1 MKLED
6 FENAE
11 VSDVKKEVLQ
21 ETKNQQN
28 VTVELENVKQGT
40 EDQQNKNIEPE
51 NDIVTDSHF
60 DPENIS
66 PRYKFISTVFE
77 MNYS

>member
-1 MKLED
+1 ML
-6 FENAE
+6 
-11 VSDVKKEVLQ
+11 
-21 ETKNQQN
+21 
-28 VTVELENVKQGT
+28 TVELENVNQGT

-66 PRYKFISTVFE
+66 HQDTSSSTLFLKRTIPKFKRAQVA
-77 MNYS
+77 